1 MKKLLLFVFLAFT
14 ITGLLTPSIFSSS
27 FASPSDAPGRDKGTK
42 TANGCD
48 NGKAKHNPNC
58 QIGPLDSDGDGI
70 PDIDDACPFMQ
81 YQIWD
86 AFGVDHDGDGAYD
99 TDEQIAGTDP

>member
-27 FASPSDAPGRDKGTK
+27 FASSSDAPGRDKGTK

-48 NGKAKHNPNC
+48 NGTAKNNPNC
-58 QIGPLDSDGDGI
+58 VQLDTDNDGI
-70 PDIDDACPFMQ
+70 PDRQDACP
-81 YQIWD
+81 YQMPLNY
-86 AFGVDHDGDGAYD
+86 VDGMPYHDDDGIVD
-99 TDEQIAGTDP
+99 SLDDSPCP